1 MEKAL
6 ARMEVVMMEEMMVEE
21 IKLEDEL
28 DMMVSKRQ
36 GPL

>member
-1 MEKAL
+1 
-6 ARMEVVMMEEMMVEE
+6 MEVVMMEEMMVEE